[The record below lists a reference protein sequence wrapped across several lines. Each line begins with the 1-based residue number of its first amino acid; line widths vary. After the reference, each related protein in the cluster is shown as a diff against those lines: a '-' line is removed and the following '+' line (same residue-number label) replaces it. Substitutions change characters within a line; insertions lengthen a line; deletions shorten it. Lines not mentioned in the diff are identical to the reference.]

1 MKKLSKRI
9 IVFSIVLLFFSVV
22 CLQNAFAAEDSST
35 VVPLYTGIM
44 SGTVNTNVSSGGYAT
59 STCRVTLLPNYTA
72 DVTMQLKYGSGSVS
86 GTWTDSGS
94 GTISMEKGK
103 YVMSGHDYY
112 TSVHVVVYDSTG
124 KIVSDITIDS
134 DTVSY

>member
-9 IVFSIVLLFFSVV
+9 IALSIALLLFSAV
-22 CLQNAFAAEDSST
+22 CLQNTFAADDSST
-35 VVPLYTGIM
+35 VMPLYNGVVSIAA
-44 SGTVNTNVSSGGYAT
+44 STNISSGGYAT

-72 DVTMQLKYGSGSVS
+72 DVTMQLKFDSGSVS

-94 GTISMEKGK
+94 LFITMEKGK

-112 TSVHVVVYDSTG
+112 TSVHVVAYDSTG
-124 KIVSDITIDS
+124 KIVSDITVES
-134 DTVSY
+134 DTVRY